1 MSSSKN
7 SSSSEQ
13 QSIAAIY
20 RKYDKCEYIK
30 YYASVENNKR
40 LNNMV

>member
-1 MSSSKN
+1 LKN

-13 QSIAAIY
+13 QSIAVIY

-30 YYASVENNKR
+30 YSTSVQKY
-40 LNNMV
+40 